1 MFLQNSTFRT
11 PENVCRSPLLMP
23 PKWLLKDLLKKYP
36 LAWLELPSPV
46 LQPCWHDNTTSVP
59 SPSWCESRLKALL
72 IVFKIVLTIRSF
84 QSCLDFNLPSVSPCL
99 NAFFE
104 SPPGCHCS
112 NQADKLQL
120 SFHSLST
127 SSTKKKKKVMIDC
140 SLKTGKRALNIPE
153 AIQALQISEDV
164 SDKERNT
171 SNGK

>member
-84 QSCLDFNLPSVSPCL
+84 QSCLDFDLPSVS
-99 NAFFE
+99 
-104 SPPGCHCS
+104 PGCHCS

>member
-23 PKWLLKDLLKKYP
+23 QKWLLKDLLKKYP

-84 QSCLDFNLPSVSPCL
+84 QSCLDFNLPSVSP
-99 NAFFE
+99 
-104 SPPGCHCS
+104 GCHCS

-127 SSTKKKKKVMIDC
+127 SSTQKKKKVMIDC

>member
-127 SSTKKKKKVMIDC
+127 SSTKKKK
-140 SLKTGKRALNIPE
+140 E
-153 AIQALQISEDV
+153 
-164 SDKERNT
+164 
-171 SNGK
+171 SNDWLLFENRKKST

>member
-1 MFLQNSTFRT
+1 
-11 PENVCRSPLLMP
+11 MP
-23 PKWLLKDLLKKYP
+23 QKWLLKDLLKKYP

-46 LQPCWHDNTTSVP
+46 LQPSWHDNTTSVP

-84 QSCLDFNLPSVSPCL
+84 QSCLDFNLPSVSP
-99 NAFFE
+99 
-104 SPPGCHCS
+104 GCHCS

-127 SSTKKKKKVMIDC
+127 SSTKKKKKKVMIDC

>member
-23 PKWLLKDLLKKYP
+23 QKWLLKDLLKKYP

-46 LQPCWHDNTTSVP
+46 LQSCWHDNTTSVP

-84 QSCLDFNLPSVSPCL
+84 QSCLDFNLPSVS
-99 NAFFE
+99 
-104 SPPGCHCS
+104 PGCHCS